1 MYTLSLTFL
10 FFLIYRSNSFLPW
23 SPGRGRETGWTS
35 CSTRS
40 EGVRQWEPL
49 PAVRTLWF
57 HFTLTTNLI
66 NSVVFVFIC
75 VYRRQWG
82 SRWTEGGSVAAEGHE
97 DEVPDDPQEQPGAG
111 CRCWVSSSGL
121 VSVDAV
127 FVRGDRETVRPRRCQ
142 RPPAAAG
149 RKKDS
154 FVSVWRPGGDVCEQ
168 LRRHVNAW
176 HGSAAGVHDFPWAPA
191 VSSGRW
197 MSWET
202 HLSLWPQLS
211 RHCGNW
217 TAGGAADDQ
226 CYCLIAEC

>member
-10 FFLIYRSNSFLPW
+10 FFFLIYRSNSFLPW
-23 SPGRGRETGWTS
+23 SPGRGRESGWTS

-82 SRWTEGGSVAAEGHE
+82 SRRTEGGSVAAEGHE
-97 DEVPDDPQEQPGAG
+97 DEVPDDPQERPGAG

-127 FVRGDRETVRPRRCQ
+127 FVRGDRETVRPWDRV
-142 RPPAAAG
+142 
-149 RKKDS
+149 D
-154 FVSVWRPGGDVCEQ
+154 VSVHLLPLKGKRTPLWVCDDPGVMC
-168 LRRHVNAW
+168 
-176 HGSAAGVHDFPWAPA
+176 
-191 VSSGRW
+191 VSSCVDMW
-197 MSWET
+197 TPDTVQLQESTISHEPLQLAPVDEWVEKLIFHSDLSFPATVET
-202 HLSLWPQLS
+202 ELQ
-211 RHCGNW
+211 
-217 TAGGAADDQ
+217 GALQ
-226 CYCLIAEC
+226 TITVVVY